1 MSFSKMKEHKAGK
14 EKGCGISV
22 PRMVLI
28 LQIDCVIPS
37 CNNFTST
44 TLMQSLF
51 PCCLGYISVQT
62 WNPQCFP
69 QPTTVYA
76 ESGPPSGKKFPVS
89 PVLLPTRIT
98 WDIQGLCICLIITQ
112 LKKVGSR
119 KPKITLQVSDIM
131 ERYSEILFS
140 QALTTAKPHHFN
152 TVEVSCYVSSQLHC
166 GNFELYHYLPLER
179 NLQEHTGPVC
189 QYSK

>member
-1 MSFSKMKEHKAGK
+1 MSSGGSCRKGKKLRGSLREWPTDSRDLREGWGGLALWAGKGWKCVRSNICASSDSVIPSAFFYLWLHLCCYYSEFSDQSTNTEQGKHKNMSFSKMKEHKAGK

-98 WDIQGLCICLIITQ
+98 WDI
-112 LKKVGSR
+112 
-119 KPKITLQVSDIM
+119 
-131 ERYSEILFS
+131 
-140 QALTTAKPHHFN
+140 
-152 TVEVSCYVSSQLHC
+152 
-166 GNFELYHYLPLER
+166 
-179 NLQEHTGPVC
+179 
-189 QYSK
+189 